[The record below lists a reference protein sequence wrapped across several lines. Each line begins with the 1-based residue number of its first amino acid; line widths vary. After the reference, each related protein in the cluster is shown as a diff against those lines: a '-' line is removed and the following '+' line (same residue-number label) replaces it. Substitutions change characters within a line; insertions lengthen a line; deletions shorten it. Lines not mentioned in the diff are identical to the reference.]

1 MTKCIGCKREFNHQ
15 GFPSHKKFCK
25 AYKREIRTRLS
36 NIPKNVPV
44 GPVPGTFDEAIE
56 INTQAGEL
64 AEIPQAVDEVQVTC
78 LVIKTI
84 EN

>member
-1 MTKCIGCKREFNHQ
+1 M
-15 GFPSHKKFCK
+15 
-25 AYKREIRTRLS
+25 
-36 NIPKNVPV
+36 PV